1 MRNRLPD
8 IEQMLKAAAASQV
21 APVADLSEKEASWG
35 QLCAALDTI
44 SDNTGAKPD
53 QASDPHSGGG
63 NLLML
68 VESVVLAGLTAA
80 TIWLQTGHY
89 NPKAGLTQ
97 NIQAVGEEIP
107 VPRLA
112 KVSSA
117 PEEANT
123 YNARINI
130 TDSVYTYFPVSGQLH
145 KTPLQLPFLVVGN
158 PVNKSGNYVST
169 HITATETTGLSAD
182 NSGNTLNLQTTV
194 TRNYPAHFHRQ
205 TLVPAGSG
213 LPGQEKSNSI
223 RQENSKA
230 YAGIPLNPTSLPADS
245 DTLFTDNQHSSGSF
259 SAGNSTNMHIGKQA
273 VKGAGWQLS
282 AINRRPSL
290 QLPSI
295 IPPYYPLFTPRTTN
309 DWIPVPGSI
318 SIRAMGTFAS
328 GNTFGGG
335 LMAEY
340 TLPLRE
346 HLLLRPFAG
355 VQFLTGSSADF
366 NFRYFKLNP
375 PDTGAF
381 IKADSGTT
389 RYTVRNTAYIV
400 AGAQVVKEWRNW
412 EISSGIS
419 LQYRAYQ
426 AGKETTLILSTT
438 PIPVNADVKGTP
450 VFRKSMTPGQATL
463 GWHAGIDYRIT
474 SLLRVGL
481 QYNTRLLESG
491 ASGELNSPAP
501 SYPGK
506 HSISLHL
513 RYYFRKKGR

>member
-21 APVADLSEKEASWG
+21 PPVADPSEKEASWG
-35 QLCAALDTI
+35 QLRAVLDTI

-80 TIWLQTGHY
+80 TIWLQTVHY
-89 NPKAGLTQ
+89 NPKAVLTQ

-107 VPRLA
+107 VPRQT
-112 KVSSA
+112 KVSSDQ
-117 PEEANT
+117 EEANT
-123 YNARINI
+123 YNGRINI

-145 KTPLQLPFLVVGN
+145 KTPLQLPFQVIGN
-158 PVNKSGNYVST
+158 PVNKSGNYVSKD
-169 HITATETTGLSAD
+169 ITATETTGLSAD
-182 NSGNTLNLQTTV
+182 SSGNKHPLQTAV

-205 TLVPAGSG
+205 TLVPTASG
-213 LPGQEKSNSI
+213 HPGQEKSNSI
-223 RQENSKA
+223 RQENTKVD
-230 YAGIPLNPTSLPADS
+230 AGILLNPTSLPADS
-245 DTLFTDNQHSSGSF
+245 DTLFADNQHSSGRP
-259 SAGNSTNMHIGKQA
+259 SAGSSTNIHIGKQT
-273 VKGAGWQLS
+273 VKGAGWQLT

-295 IPPYYPLFTPRTTN
+295 TPPSYPLYTPRTTN
-309 DWIPVPGSI
+309 ALIPVPGSI
-318 SIRAMGTFAS
+318 SIRAMGTFDT

-340 TLPLRE
+340 TLPLGE

-389 RYTVRNTAYIV
+389 RYTVRNTANIV

-426 AGKETTLILSTT
+426 AGKDTTLILSTT

-463 GWHAGIDYRIT
+463 GWLAGIDYRIT
-474 SLLRVGL
+474 PLWRVGL
-481 QYNTRLLESG
+481 QYNIRLLESG
-491 ASGELNSPAP
+491 ARGELNSPAP